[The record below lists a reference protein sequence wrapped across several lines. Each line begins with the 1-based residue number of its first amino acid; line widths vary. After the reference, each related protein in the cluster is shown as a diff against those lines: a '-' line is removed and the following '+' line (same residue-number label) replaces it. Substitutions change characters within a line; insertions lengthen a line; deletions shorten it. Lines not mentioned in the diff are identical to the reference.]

1 MMVEM
6 SAPGQA
12 HAPVIHP
19 ATTIGEVRLTVA
31 DLERSLA
38 FYEDTFGLGV
48 VDRDGGTASIGT
60 GGKTLVI
67 LDELPGARPAPRA
80 TGLFHF
86 ALLVPDR
93 ASLARWLAHAA
104 RMRVELQG
112 LSDHFV
118 SEAIYLADPD
128 GHGIE
133 VYADRPRA
141 AWEGQTHRLTTEPL
155 DIPSLL
161 SELADP
167 ATEPFTRLPVG
178 TVMGHVHLQVRDV
191 PEAIRFYRDVLGFD
205 LQATYGTQAAFLGAG
220 GYHHDIGANTWN
232 SLRSGPP
239 PAEAAALR
247 YATIVLPDAAT
258 LDAVAGRVA
267 AAGAAAGEYDD
278 ALLVRDPAGVPL
290 LLRSR

>member
-1 MMVEM
+1 MGTRMGPRE
-6 SAPGQA
+6 AQQ
-12 HAPVIHP
+12 PVIHP
-19 ATTIGEVRLTVA
+19 TTTVGEVRLTVA
-31 DLERSLA
+31 DLDRSLS
-38 FYEDTFGLGV
+38 FYDETFGLGV
-48 VDRDGGTASIGT
+48 IDRDGGTASIGT
-60 GGKTLVI
+60 GGEVLVV

-104 RMRVELQG
+104 RTRVPLQG
-112 LSDHFV
+112 MSDHFV

-155 DIPSLL
+155 DVPSLL

-167 ATEPFTRLPVG
+167 ATEPFTGLPAG

-191 PEAIRFYRDVLGFD
+191 PEAIRFYRDVLGFE

-220 GYHHDIGANTWN
+220 GYHHHVGANTWN
-232 SLRSGPP
+232 SLGSGPP
-239 PAEAAALR
+239 AAGAAALR
-247 YATIVLPDAAT
+247 YATIVVPDEAA
-258 LDAVAGRVA
+258 LDEVAGRAAEA
-267 AAGAAAGEYDD
+267 AAAARERDGE
-278 ALLVRDPAGVPL
+278 LVVRDPSGVTL
-290 LLRSR
+290 VIRSR